1 MMGGCFA
8 QDETS
13 RTVDTYWVSEMV
25 QLASSVANAKIA
37 TAPFEGGSSEDDEM
51 EVTLQADNYYDCYLI
66 ASVREH
72 NISHRKGLVIFS
84 GAGDFH
90 VLGQENGN
98 TSSWFEPLKQKFT
111 WWMRNGLYKRGDEVG
126 TLYAYHREDSE
137 AREFC
142 LGSSTKN
149 LNRIIY
155 NANYCNKRT
164 GVRLQWQ
171 PMAGMTGAAF
181 FEPTTGTL
189 AEQ

>member
-13 RTVDTYWVSEMV
+13 RTVDTYWVAEMV
-25 QLASSVANAKIA
+25 QLVSTVSNAKIA
-37 TAPFEGGSSEDDEM
+37 VAPFEGGSSADDEM
-51 EVTLQADNYYDCYLI
+51 EVTLQADQYYDCYLI
-66 ASVREH
+66 ASVRPHET
-72 NISHRKGLVIFS
+72 SLKKGSVIFQ
-84 GAGDFH
+84 GAGEFC

-98 TSSWFEPLKQKFT
+98 TSSWYEPLKQKFT
-111 WWMRNGLYKRGDEVG
+111 WWMRDGLYKRGDEVG
-126 TLYAYHREDSE
+126 TLYAYQREDSE
-137 AREFC
+137 ARDFC

-171 PMAGMTGAAF
+171 PMAGMTGTAF

>member
-13 RTVDTYWVSEMV
+13 QTVDTYWVAEMV
-25 QLASSVANAKIA
+25 QLVSTVSNAKIA
-37 TAPFEGGSSEDDEM
+37 VAPFEGGSSEDDEM
-51 EVTLQADNYYDCYLI
+51 EVTLQADQYYDCYLI
-66 ASVREH
+66 ASVRPQAT
-72 NISHRKGLVIFS
+72 SHKKGIVIFS

-98 TSSWFEPLKQKFT
+98 TDKWYEPLKQKFT
-111 WWMRNGLYKRGDEVG
+111 WWMRNGLYKRGDDVG
-126 TLYAYHREDSE
+126 TLYAYQREDSE
-137 AREFC
+137 ARDFC
-142 LGSSTKN
+142 LGSSLKA

-171 PMAGMTGAAF
+171 PMAGMTGTAF

>member
-13 RTVDTYWVSEMV
+13 QTVDTYWVAEMV
-25 QLASSVANAKIA
+25 QLVSTVSNAKIA
-37 TAPFEGGSSEDDEM
+37 VAPFEGGSSADDEM
-51 EVTLQADNYYDCYLI
+51 EVTLQADQYYDCYLI
-66 ASVREH
+66 ASVRPHET
-72 NISHRKGLVIFS
+72 SLKKGMVIFS

-98 TSSWFEPLKQKFT
+98 TDKWYEPLKQKFT
-111 WWMRNGLYKRGDEVG
+111 WWMRDGLYKRGDEVG
-126 TLYAYHREDSE
+126 TLYAYQREDSE
-137 AREFC
+137 VRDFC
-142 LGSSTKN
+142 LGSSTN
-149 LNRIIY
+149 HLNRIIY

-171 PMAGMTGAAF
+171 PMAGMTGTAF